1 MSADVEVMASIQG
14 LARTIHAETGL
25 YVTYS
30 EDMHSSAR
38 ADGWQVGVD
47 GPRRPRQS
55 PRRATMT
62 PRAIESRAQERA
74 SKPIVAP
81 PEAPV
86 ITDRRR
92 EWRWQRMNHL
102 MLGHTPKLKI
112 WRA

>member
-1 MSADVEVMASIQG
+1 V
-14 LARTIHAETGL
+14 
-25 YVTYS
+25 
-30 EDMHSSAR
+30 
-38 ADGWQVGVD
+38 
-47 GPRRPRQS
+47 
-55 PRRATMT
+55 T

-74 SKPIVAP
+74 QQPIIAP
-81 PEAPV
+81 PEAPI